1 MQGVFPLTYY
11 TFFVIYSLRPLLLV
25 FLGLLQIMV
34 LLEESINTILITI
47 LIYSLIYR
55 KVNTPFFHYFYTS
68 LSLNYG
74 GQFEKFYLFLE
85 RWCSLENW
93 IFYMGL
99 ARWDKES
106 IRIPFSC
113 KFWVSY
119 QFWWVFLV
127 GKDVQIGQRM
137 ITISTVGVPNTIRKL
152 ASHKLQSTLAVRYV
166 IYNRKSRIFVS

>member
-1 MQGVFPLTYY
+1 
-11 TFFVIYSLRPLLLV
+11 
-25 FLGLLQIMV
+25 
-34 LLEESINTILITI
+34 
-47 LIYSLIYR
+47 
-55 KVNTPFFHYFYTS
+55 
-68 LSLNYG
+68 
-74 GQFEKFYLFLE
+74 
-85 RWCSLENW
+85 
-93 IFYMGL
+93 MGL

-166 IYNRKSRIFVS
+166 IYNRKTRIFVSQYYVPFTDVVCLWVIGHFCWSAYVLLIELAWYSESCCCNLLFLAQMYSLRVYLFHAAIHIFCSRGFRSLVRLM